1 MLKQSFLIT
10 MSIVSLSI
18 PKNLLEKVDQYA
30 KEQGF
35 ANRSEIIRQAL
46 RTYMSE
52 SRRLDE
58 LQGKITAIITIVYQR
73 EAKRSKIT
81 DLQHKFGPAV
91 LTFLHT
97 HIQEGYCIE
106 IIVARADTQVI
117 RALVQALKANEQISQ
132 AKVTILQTTLAQTKS

>member
-1 MLKQSFLIT
+1 MLKGGFLII

-18 PKNLLEKVDQYA
+18 PKSLLEKVDQYI

-46 RTYMSE
+46 RAYMSE
-52 SRRLDE
+52 SRRLSE
-58 LQGKITAIITIVYQR
+58 LQGRITAIITIVYRR
-73 EAKRSKIT
+73 EAKRSQIT
-81 DLQHKFGPAV
+81 DVQHDFGPAV

-106 IIVARADTQVI
+106 IIVARGDAQVI
-117 RALVQALKANEQISQ
+117 TALVQALKANEQISEV
-132 AKVTILQTTLAQTKS
+132 KVTILS

>member
-1 MLKQSFLIT
+1 MLKHDFLIT

-46 RTYMSE
+46 RAYMSE
-52 SRRLDE
+52 SKRLAE
-58 LQGKITAIITIVYQR
+58 LEGRITAIITIVYRR
-73 EAKRSKIT
+73 EAKRSQIT
-81 DLQHKFGPAV
+81 DAQHNFGPAV

-97 HIQEGYCIE
+97 HIQEGYCVE
-106 IIVARADTQVI
+106 IIVARAEAHVI
-117 RALVQALKANEQISQ
+117 RALIQALKANEQISE
-132 AKVTILQTTLAQTKS
+132 AKVTIL

>member
-1 MLKQSFLIT
+1 MLKQIFLIT
-10 MSIVSLSI
+10 MSIISLSI

-52 SRRLDE
+52 SRLLDE

-73 EAKRSKIT
+73 EAKRSQIT
-81 DLQHKFGPAV
+81 DLQHNFGTAV

-97 HIQEGYCIE
+97 HIQEGYCVE
-106 IIVARADTQVI
+106 IIVARADIQVI

-132 AKVTILQTTLAQTKS
+132 AKVTIL

>member
-1 MLKQSFLIT
+1 MSKGGFLIT

-18 PKNLLEKVDQYA
+18 PKSLLEKVDRYI

-46 RTYMSE
+46 RAYMSE
-52 SRRLDE
+52 SRRLNE
-58 LQGKITAIITIVYQR
+58 LQGKTTAIITIVYRR
-73 EAKRSKIT
+73 EAKRSQIT
-81 DLQHKFGPAV
+81 DVQHDFGPAV

-106 IIVARADTQVI
+106 IIVARGDAQVI
-117 RALVQALKANEQISQ
+117 TALVQALKANEQISEV
-132 AKVTILQTTLAQTKS
+132 KVTILS

>member
-1 MLKQSFLIT
+1 MSKQGFLIT

-46 RTYMSE
+46 RAYMSE
-52 SRRLDE
+52 SKRLGE
-58 LQGKITAIITIVYQR
+58 LQGRITAIITIVYQR
-73 EAKRSKIT
+73 DAKRSQIT
-81 DLQHKFGPAV
+81 DVQHNFGPAV

-97 HIQEGYCIE
+97 HIQEGYCVE
-106 IIVARADTQVI
+106 IIVARADAQI
-117 RALVQALKANEQISQ
+117 ICALVQALKANEQISE
-132 AKVTILQTTLAQTKS
+132 AKVTIL

>member
-1 MLKQSFLIT
+1 MLKGGFLII

-18 PKNLLEKVDQYA
+18 PKSLLEKVDQYI

-46 RTYMSE
+46 RAYMSE
-52 SRRLDE
+52 SRRLSE
-58 LQGKITAIITIVYQR
+58 LQGRITAIITIVYRR
-73 EAKRSKIT
+73 EAKRSQIT
-81 DLQHKFGPAV
+81 DVQHDFGPAV

-106 IIVARADTQVI
+106 IIVARGAAQVI
-117 RALVQALKANEQISQ
+117 TALVQALKANEQISEV
-132 AKVTILQTTLAQTKS
+132 KVTILD

>member
-1 MLKQSFLIT
+1 MSKRAFLIT

-46 RTYMSE
+46 RAYMSE
-52 SRRLDE
+52 SRKLDE
-58 LQGKITAIITIVYQR
+58 LQGRTTAIITIVYKR
-73 EAKRSKIT
+73 EAKRSQIT
-81 DLQHKFGPAV
+81 DLQHNFGPAV

-97 HIQEGYCIE
+97 HIQEGYCVE
-106 IIVARADTQVI
+106 IIVARSDAQVI
-117 RALVQALKANEQISQ
+117 QALVQALKANEQISE
-132 AKVTILQTTLAQTKS
+132 AKVTIL

>member
-10 MSIVSLSI
+10 MSIISLSI
-18 PKNLLEKVDQYA
+18 PKNLLEKVDRYA
-30 KEQGF
+30 KKQGF

-73 EAKRSKIT
+73 EAKRNQIT
-81 DLQHKFGPAV
+81 DLQHNFGPAV

-97 HIQEGYCIE
+97 HIQEGSCVE

-117 RALVQALKANEQISQ
+117 RALVQALKANEQISE
-132 AKVTILQTTLAQTKS
+132 AKVTLL